1 VQQQEFGA
9 DETDSDDM
17 ECNYT
22 DEGNDRDRMQYI
34 KMGSSGNTSAPT
46 ETAAA
51 ATSSAPASTTFLAV
65 Q

>member
-1 VQQQEFGA
+1 VQQQEFVA
-9 DETDSDDM
+9 DEM

-22 DEGNDRDRMQYI
+22 DEGKDRDRDRMQYS